1 MRKVPPEAFFVAQN
15 PPERVLSAAILRSLC
30 KLGFYVGRRSC
41 LQGRVEWGGEVSS
54 VKAV

>member
-41 LQGRVEWGGEVSS
+41 LQGRVEWGGEISS